1 MKNVYLV
8 LLILLV
14 SFDISAQCSSCVV
27 DPTCTASPAAPALC
41 PSVLPNAI
49 QNQPYDMDVT
59 FFMPNQF
66 DNGGINVTL
75 SQIQITSVSGL
86 PAGIVWTASETDN
99 IYDIT
104 SDVATQRGCVK
115 FCGTPVAIGSYTVAV
130 NVLAGI
136 TSPITT
142 TVAQS
147 FTVPLLV
154 TPGGGGNSGFS
165 FSTGSGCDSVAV
177 DFEALISSTTQPVT
191 YSWDFGNGDT
201 STLANPPTQFYT
213 QPDTY
218 SVSLQTDLLDYVLE
232 SVTFNV
238 TGNNWCGDVEEP
250 SIPFI
255 GTCTG
260 SPDVYFIYTVGSAN
274 LQSGTVDNSTSFSQS
289 NLDYV
294 INQPSFSLAFFDED
308 VITQPDNLGSAVI
321 QVNGAGTFTFNT
333 NQGFGT
339 YTIGTV
345 VGLSFTNTDTII
357 VYESPQVPVIS
368 LSDSVVC
375 NGDSIILS
383 ISSADFYQWYNDTT
397 AVFGANDSLFTV
409 FNSGIY
415 SVEIRSE
422 AGCVA
427 VSESV
432 SLNVA
437 QIPDAPTIFPNP
449 VTGEFICNPGVGL
462 TWFWMLDG
470 VEIPFSQDLTSW
482 QPTEIG
488 NYSVSATSEF
498 GCSVSSAEV
507 YFTNVGLNE
516 MHSNHNLKVFPNPW
530 HSGPL
535 TISGIFEST
544 DAFVMDAFGRLMYQ
558 QTLPQGNT
566 KQLHLPDLSPGIYFI
581 RLRGSSGVMSSK
593 LIIADK

>member
-1 MKNVYLV
+1 MKN
-8 LLILLV
+8 LLLFFLFITLSIHV
-14 SFDISAQCSSCVV
+14 SGQCATCVV

-49 QNQPYDMDVT
+49 QNEPYDVDVT

-86 PAGIVWTASETDN
+86 PGGIVWTASESDN

-115 FCGTPVAIGSYTVAV
+115 FCGTPTAIGSYTIAV

-136 TSPITT
+136 TSPINT

-177 DFEALISSTTQPVT
+177 DFEALISSSTQPVS
-191 YSWDFGNGDT
+191 YSWDFGNGNS
-201 STLANPPTQFYT
+201 STLMNPPTQFYT

-218 SVSLQTDLLDYVLE
+218 SVSLQTDLLDYVLQ

-238 TGNNWCGDVEEP
+238 TGINWCGDIEEP
-250 SIPFI
+250 SIF
-255 GTCTG
+255 GVCTG
-260 SPDVYFIYTVGSAN
+260 SPDVYFIYTVGSAT

-289 NLDYV
+289 NLDFV

-308 VITQPDNLGSAVI
+308 LITQPDNLGSAVV
-321 QVNGAGTFTFNT
+321 QVSGPGTFNFNT
-333 NQGFGT
+333 SQGFGT

-357 VYESPQVPVIS
+357 VYDSPEVPVVS
-368 LSDSVVC
+368 VSDSVVC
-375 NGDSIILS
+375 NGDSILLHV
-383 ISSADFYQWYNDTT
+383 SSADFYQWYNDTT
-397 AVFGANDSLFTV
+397 IVFGANDSMFTV
-409 FNSGIY
+409 FNSGVY
-415 SVEIRSE
+415 SVEVRSA

-427 VSESV
+427 VSENV

-437 QIPDAPTIFPNP
+437 SVTDAPTVFPNP
-449 VTGEFICNPGVGL
+449 VTGELLCNPGVGL

-470 VEIPFSQDLTSW
+470 VEIPFSQDAPVW

-488 NYSVSATSEF
+488 NYSVIATSEF
-498 GCSVSSAEV
+498 GCSVTSEEV

-516 MHSNHNLKVFPNPW
+516 LHTNQNFKLFPNPW
-530 HSGPL
+530 QQGPL
-535 TISGIFEST
+535 TISGILESV
-544 DAFVMDAFGRLMYQ
+544 DAFVLDASGRRVHE
-558 QTLPQGNT
+558 QTLPQGLN
-566 KQLHLPDLSPGIYFI
+566 KQIQLPDLSPGIYFI
-581 RLRGSSGVMSSK
+581 RLRGSSGVMSSR